1 MRFVATFVACEMV
14 VLHLIRIYRRVWSR
28 SALREFLLLALGLM
42 VGGLAATGIFQTAAD
57 AIGCVPATVLMV
69 GDSGKDDAGAAHI
82 GMRTL
87 LLPRTRGPVHGLA
100 VVPALVRATR

>member
-1 MRFVATFVACEMV
+1 
-14 VLHLIRIYRRVWSR
+14 
-28 SALREFLLLALGLM
+28 
-42 VGGLAATGIFQTAAD
+42 
-57 AIGCVPATVLMV
+57 MV

-100 VVPALVRATR
+100 VVPVLVGATR